1 LVAAHGLF
9 PLRCREHHRELHKGH
24 YFLCVKSA
32 GDKVERFADRLCFS
46 KGRRA
51 DKQVIAAN
59 PANSTKFSCACC
71 DSTVLEKALPADV
84 YQKINAKSAVTQWLG
99 ESMDLSMAIDGLMY
113 KRAAVQEFG
122 MGKH

>member
-1 LVAAHGLF
+1 
-9 PLRCREHHRELHKGH
+9 
-24 YFLCVKSA
+24 VKSA
-32 GDKVERFADRLCFS
+32 GDKVERCADRLCFS

-113 KRAAVQEFG
+113 KRAVVQELG
-122 MGKH
+122 MSKH